1 METSAM
7 YTLGKVRRVDVCNLL
22 VVSDELLHEWKPAF
36 GTPELDDANTKA
48 QQVILRMIEKNDLSR
63 I

>member
-1 METSAM
+1 M

-22 VVSDELLHEWKPAF
+22 VVSDELWIEWNPTF
-36 GTPELDDANTKA
+36 GTNELRNATKKA
-48 QQVILRMIEKNDLSR
+48 ESVILRCLTKDL